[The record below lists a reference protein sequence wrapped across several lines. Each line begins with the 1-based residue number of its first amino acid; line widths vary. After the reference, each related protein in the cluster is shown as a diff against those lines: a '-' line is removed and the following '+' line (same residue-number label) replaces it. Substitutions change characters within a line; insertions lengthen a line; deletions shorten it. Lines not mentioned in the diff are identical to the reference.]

1 MAAKDYVDSRVRKQ
15 VLGKCLRQKAD
26 EWMFRAGGRE
36 KGGASRRRV
45 AKGGFLF
52 EVMFVY
58 IYEHTKNH

>member
-36 KGGASRRRV
+36 EGGASRRRV

-52 EVMFVY
+52 EVIKML
-58 IYEHTKNH
+58 